1 MYRLLIVDDQPDLVD
16 DLAETLPW
24 HELGIEAV
32 YRAYSAREALDIV
45 RTNPVDVVVTDI
57 RMPGMSGLDLMREIR
72 RSWKNIRCI
81 LLSGY
86 SDFEYARSGI
96 RHQADDYLLKPV
108 EDEQLLEAVRRA
120 LRQLDE
126 QWQQTVSYQNLEAT
140 LKEMLPVLQN
150 GLLLDLLQGRIAPS
164 AVSPEK
170 LERLGLSFR
179 IGEPVCLA
187 LIRMEEDLHARFG
200 SDIGLLEYAVLKMAD
215 EMFSDEFRIWSAKD
229 PYGYLAVA
237 IQSRSPARGT
247 AEPDGL
253 AELDGLAVPD
263 GSATGPGGP
272 AKGNRAA
279 AGRDGM
285 GDGDGTADRNNAAGD
300 ADASSRSAAI
310 GGGLHQAGGTDVS
323 CANAPSEDSFA
334 ERLERKAAQLQH
346 YVRVYLKGTVSLF
359 IDPQGRF
366 PFDLRD
372 MYDRSVSD
380 FRRLIGSERELL
392 VVAGRDTLAR
402 PGETGPLG
410 ALHDPPTLVHL
421 LETGQWDALEEKL
434 KNALDIW
441 ERRLGGSHE
450 HMLEIYFTFVG
461 ALAYSLHNGKRW
473 LEQTLGD
480 DFEPLVRG
488 PNFRT
493 ARQFRDWMFRVVGKY
508 RNEVQTE
515 TRYSRSNLVRQVQQ
529 YVADH
534 LADATL
540 QSIAAHVYLNP
551 SYLSKIY
558 KLETGEGL
566 HEYIQRMKM
575 ERAAHWLKCGGMKIY
590 EIAERLGYTKTS
602 YFIKLFRETYGM
614 TPQEYRN
621 SVGK

>member
-57 RMPGMSGLDLMREIR
+57 RMPGMSGLDLMRETR

-108 EDEQLLEAVRRA
+108 EDDQLLEAVRRA

-126 QWQQTVSYQNLEAT
+126 QWRQTVSYQNLEAT
-140 LKEMLPVLQN
+140 FNEMLPVLQN
-150 GLLLDLLQGRIAPS
+150 GLLLDLLQGRVAPS

-170 LERLGLSFR
+170 LERLRLAFR

-187 LIRMEEDLHARFG
+187 LVRIEEDLHARFG
-200 SDIGLLEYAVLKMAD
+200 SDVGLLEYAVLKMAD
-215 EMFSDEFRIWSAKD
+215 EIFSDEFLIWSAKD

-237 IQSRSPARGT
+237 IQSRSPTQGT
-247 AEPDGL
+247 AD
-253 AELDGLAVPD
+253 AD
-263 GSATGPGGP
+263 GSAELGG
-272 AKGNRAA
+272 
-279 AGRDGM
+279 
-285 GDGDGTADRNNAAGD
+285 
-300 ADASSRSAAI
+300 SAEA
-310 GGGLHQAGGTDVS
+310 
-323 CANAPSEDSFA
+323 SFA

-359 IDPQGRF
+359 IHPQGRF

-372 MYDRSVSD
+372 MYDRAVSG

-392 VVAGRDTLAR
+392 VVAGRDTAGR
-402 PGETGPLG
+402 SGETGPLG

-434 KNALDIW
+434 KSALDVW
-441 ERRLGGSHE
+441 EHRLGGSHE
-450 HMLEIYFTFVG
+450 HMLEIYFTFVS
-461 ALAYSLHNGKRW
+461 ALAYSVHNGKRW

-558 KLETGEGL
+558 KMETGEGL

-575 ERAAHWLKCGGMKIY
+575 ERAAHWLKSGGMKIY

-621 SVGK
+621 SVGR